1 MKHIT
6 AAIYLSIGF
15 LLISFNSFGEFY
27 PGVGYYFIVFLI
39 FLLGIIYLVSAI
51 KDYLRKHYS
60 TEERKG

>member
-6 AAIYLSIGF
+6 AAIYISVGF
-15 LLISFNSFGEFY
+15 LLVSFNSFDGFY
-27 PGVGYYFIVFLI
+27 PVAGYNFIVFFI
-39 FLLGIIYLVSAI
+39 FLLGIVYLVSAI